1 MCYRLTFCS
10 YICSKDVANYDHFGD
25 PNKGRC
31 ALHDNVEEVHEQAV
45 KKAADE
51 AMAQVRAE
59 NPDLSDADL
68 MIQVSDR
75 VKQVEAARKGRAA
88 AVLNELPQHMVRDQ
102 HARGHNFPEGYVP
115 PFPEFEEFDGFDDF
129 DDPNLPF
136 PFALDLALEDRLA
149 RDALGI
155 DRLYERDPEPEVEFP
170 QHFHRSQHLHHP
182 FVAPPAPEVDVP
194 RRFHRPH
201 RLHHPFVAPP
211 IPDHHY
217 HQYHYRRRDIDWGDF
232 HWAEFDPEPELL
244 YGRRGR
250 DPDDAYRRMFREHAA
265 RDYLVHP
272 QHDYQQHYHHHYHHR
287 RTRNDPNFY

>member
-31 ALHDNVEEVHEQAV
+31 ALHDNVEEVHEQEV

-51 AMAQVRAE
+51 AMAQARAE

-75 VKQVEAARKGRAA
+75 VKQAEAARKGRAA
-88 AVLNELPQHMVRDQ
+88 AVLNELPPHMARDQ
-102 HARGHNFPEGYVP
+102 HARRHDVPEGYVP
-115 PFPEFEEFDGFDDF
+115 PFPDFEEFDGFDDF

-136 PFALDLALEDRLA
+136 PFTLDLALEDRMA
-149 RDALGI
+149 REALGL
-155 DRLYERDPEPEVEFP
+155 DRLYEPDPEPEVEFP
-170 QHFHRSQHLHHP
+170 RHFHRPQRLHHP
-182 FVAPPAPEVDVP
+182 FVAPPAPN
-194 RRFHRPH
+194 
-201 RLHHPFVAPP
+201 
-211 IPDHHY
+211 HHY
-217 HQYHYRRRDIDWGDF
+217 HHRRRDLHWGDF

-250 DPDDAYRRMFREHAA
+250 IPDDAYRRMFREHAA
-265 RDYLVHP
+265 RDYLVRP
-272 QHDYQQHYHHHYHHR
+272 QHDYQHDYHHHYYYR
-287 RTRNDPNFY
+287 RPRNDPNLYC